1 MNLYF
6 FILMQSYGE
15 KPPIPNITP
24 DFSLTTCDTLR
35 ISRQNP
41 QMPLISVASYGYFVL
56 SSKIIWKF
64 RKKFLSLQ
72 PENVTFKF
80 LDYERHY
87 NIKRRNRDV
96 PAG

>member
-1 MNLYF
+1 MSIKSELCKDF
-6 FILMQSYGE
+6 AGE
-15 KPPIPNITP
+15 DGGK
-24 DFSLTTCDTLR
+24 
-35 ISRQNP
+35 
-41 QMPLISVASYGYFVL
+41 FV
-56 SSKIIWKF
+56 SHRAWHRVMWKF